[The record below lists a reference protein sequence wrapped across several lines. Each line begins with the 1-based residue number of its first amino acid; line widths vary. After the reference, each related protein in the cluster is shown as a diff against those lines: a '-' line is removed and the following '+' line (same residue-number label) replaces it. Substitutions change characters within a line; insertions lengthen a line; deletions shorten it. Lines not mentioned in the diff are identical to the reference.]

1 MKAPRIALSATAAV
15 VAAVAALTFA
25 APALAAGAVPARP
38 SAADSTTNSTA
49 TLDDDEDEL
58 NDLRVAIA
66 QLISLPQAGSEVEEK
81 GRAALHGTIEDM
93 RAFLDTGYRLAQA
106 QDDRV
111 ALAQLYSKP
120 DTSPEVKA
128 AVRTILRTSDPE
140 EMRWFL
146 EVGQY
151 EIDQ

>member
-1 MKAPRIALSATAAV
+1 MKAPRIAFSATAAV

-38 SAADSTTNSTA
+38 SAADSTA